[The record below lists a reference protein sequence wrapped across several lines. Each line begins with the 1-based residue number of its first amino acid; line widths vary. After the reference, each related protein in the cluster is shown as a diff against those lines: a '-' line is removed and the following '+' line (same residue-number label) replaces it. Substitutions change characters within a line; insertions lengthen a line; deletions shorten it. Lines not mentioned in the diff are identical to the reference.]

1 MVVER
6 YGEPLA
12 AADVPEPALRP
23 GTARLE
29 ILTCGVC
36 FSDVKT
42 ARGKMPYSD
51 ALPLPHVCGHEI
63 CARVLETDPPGAIE
77 PGTLVVVYHVWPCR
91 RCDRCRAG
99 DEQLCRQP
107 QAWTGFSHPGGFQE
121 QLVAPLDRL
130 TVVPAGIDA
139 VHAAPLTCALGTAY
153 RAVLTRGRVTAGA
166 TVTVIGLG
174 GVGIHALQIAHA
186 AGARATGVDVSE
198 RALDVARGLGLSV
211 AGDPGDV
218 VADDALGAGV
228 DGGGDDDHDGGVD
241 VVVDTVGTPATIA
254 RAERLVRP
262 GGRIVAVGYAV
273 DRSLELPSAR
283 LVLEEVELVGSR
295 YVARDELERA
305 IRLVAD
311 GRVQTVVDRV
321 LPLER
326 ANEAFA
332 ALEAGEVVGRV
343 VLEVAA

>member
-1 MVVER
+1 MVVTGF
-6 YGEPLA
+6 GEPLEP
-12 AADVPEPALRP
+12 ADLPEPELRP

-42 ARGKMPYSD
+42 ARGKMPYSSE
-51 ALPLPHVCGHEI
+51 LPLPHVCGHEI
-63 CARVLETDPPGAIE
+63 CARVLETDPAGALE

-99 DEQLCRQP
+99 VEQLCRSP
-107 QAWTGFSHPGGFQE
+107 QAWTGFTHPGGFQQ

-130 TVVPAGIDA
+130 TVVPEGIDP

-153 RAVLTRGRVTAGA
+153 RAVLTRGGVTAG
-166 TVTVIGLG
+166 TNVVVIGLG
-174 GVGIHALQIAHA
+174 GVGIHALQIADA
-186 AGARATGVDVSE
+186 AGARATGTDLSE
-198 RALDVARGLGLSV
+198 RALEVARSLGLE
-211 AGDPGDV
+211 
-218 VADDALGAGV
+218 V
-228 DGGGDDDHDGGVD
+228 DEPLTEGD

-254 RAERLVRP
+254 EAERLVRP
-262 GGRIVAVGYAV
+262 GGRIVVVGYGV
-273 DRSLELPSAR
+273 DRSFELPSAR
-283 LVLEEVELVGSR
+283 FVLEEVEVVGSR

-343 VLEVAA
+343 VLEVAR

>member
-1 MVVER
+1 MVVQR

-12 AADVPEPALRP
+12 AAEVPEPALQP

-42 ARGKMPYSD
+42 ARGKMPFSD
-51 ALPLPHVCGHEI
+51 GLPLPHVCGHEI
-63 CARVLETDPPGAIE
+63 CARVLETDPAGALE
-77 PGTLVVVYHVWPCR
+77 PGTRVVVYHVWPCR

-107 QAWTGFSHPGGFQE
+107 EAWAGFSHPGGFQQ

-130 TVVPAGIDA
+130 TPVPDGIDA

-153 RAVLTRGRVTAGA
+153 RAVLTRGGVTAGA
-166 TVTVIGLG
+166 TAVVIGLG

-186 AGARATGVDVSE
+186 AGARATGTDVAE
-198 RALDVARGLGLSV
+198 RALDVARELGLRVADPSGGDEV
-211 AGDPGDV
+211 AG
-218 VADDALGAGV
+218 A
-228 DGGGDDDHDGGVD
+228 VD

-262 GGRIVAVGYAV
+262 GGRIVAVGYGV
-273 DRSLELPSAR
+273 DRSFELPSAR
-283 LVLEEVELVGSR
+283 FVLEEVEVVGSR

-311 GRVQTVVDRV
+311 GHVQTVVDRV

-326 ANEAFA
+326 ANEAFE

-343 VLEVAA
+343 VLEVAR

>member
-1 MVVER
+1 MRAMVVEA

-12 AADVPEPALRP
+12 PAELEPPALRP
-23 GTARLE
+23 GTARLQ

-42 ARGKMPYSD
+42 ARGKMPFSE

-63 CARVLETDPPGAIE
+63 CARVLETEPAGALE
-77 PGTLVVVYHVWPCR
+77 PGTVVVVYHVWPCR

-107 QAWTGFSHPGGFQE
+107 EAWAGFSHPGGFQE

-130 TVVPAGIDA
+130 TVVPDGIDP

-153 RAVLTRGRVTAGA
+153 RAVLTRGGVTAGA
-166 TVTVIGLG
+166 EVAIIGLG

-186 AGARATGVDVSE
+186 AGARATGLDVSE
-198 RALDVARGLGLSV
+198 RALEVARELGLDARESSPSD
-211 AGDPGDV
+211 GSSP
-218 VADDALGAGV
+218 ADESPRE
-228 DGGGDDDHDGGVD
+228 VD

-254 RAERLVRP
+254 QAEQLLRP
-262 GGRIVAVGYAV
+262 GGRIVAVGYGV
-273 DRSLELPSAR
+273 DRTIELPSSR
-283 LVLEEVELVGSR
+283 VVLEEIEVVGSR
-295 YVARDELERA
+295 YVARDELVRA

-311 GRVQTVVDRV
+311 GRVQTVIDRV

-343 VLEVAA
+343 VLEL

>member
-1 MVVER
+1 MVVTR
-6 YGEPLA
+6 YGDALEP
-12 AADVPEPALRP
+12 ADLPEPELRP

-42 ARGKMPYSD
+42 ARGKMPFSETL
-51 ALPLPHVCGHEI
+51 ALPHVCGHEI
-63 CARVLETDPPGAIE
+63 CARVVETDPDGALE
-77 PGTLVVVYHVWPCR
+77 TGTVVVVYHVWPCR

-99 DEQLCRQP
+99 AEQLCRQP
-107 QAWTGFSHPGGFQE
+107 EAWAGFSDPGGFQE

-130 TVVPAGIDA
+130 NVVPDGIDP

-153 RAVLTRGRVTAGA
+153 RAVLTRGRVAAGA
-166 TVTVIGLG
+166 NVGVIGLG

-186 AGARATGVDVSE
+186 AGARATGTDVSP
-198 RALDVARGLGLSV
+198 RALEVARDLGLRV
-211 AGDPGDV
+211 AAPEELVDRGVSAGGSDV
-218 VADDALGAGV
+218 VI
-228 DGGGDDDHDGGVD
+228 
-241 VVVDTVGTPATIA
+241 DTVGTPATVA
-254 RAERLVRP
+254 QAEQLVRP
-262 GGRIVAVGYAV
+262 GGRIVAVGYGV
-273 DRSLELPSAR
+273 DRSFELPSAR
-283 LVLEEVELVGSR
+283 FVLEEIEVVGSR

-311 GRVQTVVDRV
+311 GRVRTVVDRV

-326 ANEAFA
+326 ADEAFA

>member
-63 CARVLETDPPGAIE
+63 CARVLETDPAGAIE

-198 RALDVARGLGLSV
+198 RALEVARGLGLRV
-211 AGDPGDV
+211 GEPA
-218 VADDALGAGV
+218 
-228 DGGGDDDHDGGVD
+228 HQMD

-273 DRSLELPSAR
+273 DRTLELPSAR
-283 LVLEEVELVGSR
+283 LVLEEIELVGSR

>member
-1 MVVER
+1 MVVTGF
-6 YGEPLA
+6 GEPLEP
-12 AADVPEPALRP
+12 ADLPEPSLRP

-42 ARGKMPYSD
+42 ARGKMPYSSE
-51 ALPLPHVCGHEI
+51 LPLPHVCGHEI
-63 CARVLETDPPGAIE
+63 CARVLETDPAGALE

-99 DEQLCRQP
+99 VEQLCRSP
-107 QAWTGFSHPGGFQE
+107 EAWTGFTHPGGFEE

-130 TVVPAGIDA
+130 AVVPEGIDP

-153 RAVLTRGRVTAGA
+153 RAVLTRGGVTAG
-166 TVTVIGLG
+166 TRVVVIGLG
-174 GVGIHALQIAHA
+174 GVGIHALQIAHV
-186 AGARATGVDVSE
+186 AGARATGTDLSE
-198 RALDVARGLGLSV
+198 RALDVARSLDLE
-211 AGDPGDV
+211 
-218 VADDALGAGV
+218 V
-228 DGGGDDDHDGGVD
+228 DEPLTEGD

-254 RAERLVRP
+254 QAEQLVRP
-262 GGRIVAVGYAV
+262 GGRIVLVGYGV
-273 DRSLELPSAR
+273 DRSFELPSAR
-283 LVLEEVELVGSR
+283 FVLEEVEVVGSR

-321 LPLER
+321 LPLEQ

-343 VLEVAA
+343 VLEVAR

>member
-1 MVVER
+1 MRAMVVSGYEA
-6 YGEPLA
+6 PL
-12 AADVPEPALRP
+12 EPADLAEPVMRP

-42 ARGKMPYSD
+42 ARGKMPFSAD
-51 ALPLPHVCGHEI
+51 LALPHVCGHEI
-63 CARVLETDPPGAIE
+63 CARVLETDPAGALE
-77 PGTLVVVYHVWPCR
+77 PGTRVVVYHVWPCR

-99 DEQLCRQP
+99 VEQLCRQP
-107 QAWTGFSHPGGFQE
+107 EAWAGFSHPGGFQE

-130 TVVPAGIDA
+130 TVVPDGIDS

-153 RAVLTRGRVTAGA
+153 RAVLTRGGVTAG
-166 TVTVIGLG
+166 TIVVVIGLG

-186 AGARATGVDVSE
+186 AGARATGTDVSD
-198 RALDVARGLGLSV
+198 RALDVARGLGL
-211 AGDPGDV
+211 
-218 VADDALGAGV
+218 LV
-228 DGGGDDDHDGGVD
+228 DEPPLEVD
-241 VVVDTVGTPATIA
+241 VVIDTVGTPATIA

-262 GGRIVAVGYAV
+262 GGRIVAVGYGV
-273 DRSLELPSAR
+273 DRSIELPSAR
-283 LVLEEVELVGSR
+283 AVLEEIELVGSR

-343 VLEVAA
+343 VLDVAGAA

>member
-1 MVVER
+1 MVVTGF
-6 YGEPLA
+6 GEPLEP
-12 AADVPEPALRP
+12 ADLPEPELRP

-42 ARGKMPYSD
+42 ARGRMPYSSE
-51 ALPLPHVCGHEI
+51 LPLPHVCGHEI
-63 CARVLETDPPGAIE
+63 CARVLETDPAGALE
-77 PGTLVVVYHVWPCR
+77 PGTVVVVYHVWPCR

-99 DEQLCRQP
+99 VEQLCRSP
-107 QAWTGFSHPGGFQE
+107 ESWTGFTHPGGFQE

-130 TVVPAGIDA
+130 AIVPEGIDP

-153 RAVLTRGRVTAGA
+153 RAALTRGGVTAGA
-166 TVTVIGLG
+166 DVVVIGLG

-186 AGARATGVDVSE
+186 AGARATGTDRSE
-198 RALDVARGLGLSV
+198 RALEVARGMGLTT
-211 AGDPGDV
+211 GE
-218 VADDALGAGV
+218 ADE
-228 DGGGDDDHDGGVD
+228 VD
-241 VVVDTVGTPATIA
+241 VVIDTVGTPATLA
-254 RAERLVRP
+254 QAEQLVRP
-262 GGRIVAVGYAV
+262 GGRIVAVGYGV
-273 DRSLELPSAR
+273 DRTIELPSAR
-283 LVLEEVELVGSR
+283 VVLEEIEVVGSR

-343 VLEVAA
+343 VLEL

>member
-1 MVVER
+1 MVVTGF
-6 YGEPLA
+6 GEPLQP
-12 AADVPEPALRP
+12 ADLPEPELRT

-51 ALPLPHVCGHEI
+51 ELPLPHVCGHEI
-63 CARVLETDPPGAIE
+63 CARVLETDPAGALE

-99 DEQLCRQP
+99 VEQLCRSP
-107 QAWTGFSHPGGFQE
+107 QAWTGFTHPGGFEE

-130 TVVPAGIDA
+130 AVVPEGIDP

-153 RAVLTRGRVTAGA
+153 RAVLTRGGVTAGA
-166 TVTVIGLG
+166 NVVVIGLG

-186 AGARATGVDVSE
+186 AGARASGTDVSE
-198 RALDVARGLGLSV
+198 HALEVARSLDLDVDSS
-211 AGDPGDV
+211 PGD
-218 VADDALGAGV
+218 
-228 DGGGDDDHDGGVD
+228 VD
-241 VVVDTVGTPATIA
+241 VVVDTVGTPGTIA
-254 RAERLVRP
+254 QAERLVRP
-262 GGRIVAVGYAV
+262 GGRIVAVGYGV
-273 DRSLELPSAR
+273 DRTFELPSAR
-283 LVLEEVELVGSR
+283 FVLEEVEVVGSR

-326 ANEAFA
+326 VNEAFA

-343 VLEVAA
+343 VLEI

>member
-1 MVVER
+1 MRAMVVTG
-6 YGEPLA
+6 YGDPLEP
-12 AADVPEPALRP
+12 ADLPEPELRP
-23 GTARLE
+23 GTARLQ

-51 ALPLPHVCGHEI
+51 SLSLPHVCGHEI
-63 CARVLETDPPGAIE
+63 CARVLETDPAGALE
-77 PGTLVVVYHVWPCR
+77 PGSVVVVYHVWPCR

-99 DEQLCRQP
+99 DEQLCRDP
-107 QAWTGFSHPGGFQE
+107 EAWTGFTHPGGFQE
-121 QLVAPLDRL
+121 QLIAPLDRL
-130 TVVPAGIDA
+130 TVVPEGIDP

-153 RAVLTRGRVTAGA
+153 RAVLTRGGVTAG
-166 TVTVIGLG
+166 TSVVVIGLG

-186 AGARATGVDVSE
+186 AGAHAVGVDVSV
-198 RALDVARGLGLSV
+198 RALETARGLGLRV
-211 AGDPGDV
+211 GDPRPE
-218 VADDALGAGV
+218 
-228 DGGGDDDHDGGVD
+228 VD
-241 VVVDTVGTPATIA
+241 VVVDTVGTSATIA
-254 RAERLVRP
+254 QAEGLVRP
-262 GGRIVAVGYAV
+262 GGRIVAVGYGV
-273 DRSLELPSAR
+273 GRSIELPSAR
-283 LVLEEVELVGSR
+283 FVLEEIEVVGSR

-326 ANEAFA
+326 ADEALA

-343 VLEVAA
+343 VLQL

>member
-1 MVVER
+1 MVVTGF
-6 YGEPLA
+6 GEPLEP
-12 AADVPEPALRP
+12 ADLPEPDLRP
-23 GTARLE
+23 GTARLQ
-29 ILTCGVC
+29 IVTCGVC

-42 ARGKMPYSD
+42 ARGKMPYT
-51 ALPLPHVCGHEI
+51 AELPLPHVCGHEI
-63 CARVLETDPPGAIE
+63 CARVLETDPAGALE

-99 DEQLCRQP
+99 VEQLCRAP
-107 QAWTGFSHPGGFQE
+107 QAWTGFTHPGGFQE

-130 TVVPAGIDA
+130 TVVPDGIDP

-153 RAVLTRGRVTAGA
+153 RAVLTRGGVTAG
-166 TVTVIGLG
+166 TRVVVIGLG

-186 AGARATGVDVSE
+186 AGARATGIDLSE
-198 RALDVARGLGLSV
+198 RALDVARSLDL
-211 AGDPGDV
+211 DV
-218 VADDALGAGV
+218 DSSPAE
-228 DGGGDDDHDGGVD
+228 VD

-254 RAERLVRP
+254 QAERLVRP
-262 GGRIVAVGYAV
+262 GGRIVAVGYGV
-273 DRSLELPSAR
+273 DRSFELPSAR
-283 LVLEEVELVGSR
+283 FVLEEVEVVGSR

-343 VLEVAA
+343 VLEL

>member
-1 MVVER
+1 MVVTGF
-6 YGEPLA
+6 GEPLEP
-12 AADVPEPALRP
+12 ADLPEPSLRP

-42 ARGKMPYSD
+42 ARGKMPYSSE
-51 ALPLPHVCGHEI
+51 LPLPHVCGHEI
-63 CARVLETDPPGAIE
+63 CARVLETDPAGALE

-99 DEQLCRQP
+99 VEQLCRSP
-107 QAWTGFSHPGGFQE
+107 EAWTGFTHPGGFEE

-130 TVVPAGIDA
+130 AVVPEGIDP

-153 RAVLTRGRVTAGA
+153 RAVLTRGGVTAGA
-166 TVTVIGLG
+166 RVAVIGLG

-186 AGARATGVDVSE
+186 AGARATGTDLSE
-198 RALDVARGLGLSV
+198 RALDIARSLGL
-211 AGDPGDV
+211 DV
-218 VADDALGAGV
+218 DESLTEG
-228 DGGGDDDHDGGVD
+228 D
-241 VVVDTVGTPATIA
+241 VVVDTVGTPATISQ
-254 RAERLVRP
+254 AERLVRP
-262 GGRIVAVGYAV
+262 GGRIVVVGYGV
-273 DRSLELPSAR
+273 DRSFELPSAR
-283 LVLEEVELVGSR
+283 FVLEEVEVVGSR
-295 YVARDELERA
+295 YVAREELERA

-343 VLEVAA
+343 VLEVAR

>member
-1 MVVER
+1 MVVTG
-6 YGEPLA
+6 YGEPLEPV
-12 AADVPEPALRP
+12 DLPEPRLRP

-51 ALPLPHVCGHEI
+51 ELALPHVCGHEI
-63 CARVLETDPPGAIE
+63 CARVLETDPAGALE
-77 PGTLVVVYHVWPCR
+77 PGTVVVVYHVWPCR
-91 RCDRCRAG
+91 LCDRCRAG
-99 DEQLCRQP
+99 DEQLCRSP
-107 QAWTGFSHPGGFQE
+107 QAWTGFTHPGGFQE

-130 TVVPAGIDA
+130 TVVPEGIDP

-153 RAVLTRGRVTAGA
+153 RAVLTRGGVTAG
-166 TVTVIGLG
+166 TNVVIIGLG
-174 GVGIHALQIAHA
+174 GVGVHALQIAHA
-186 AGARATGVDVSE
+186 AGARATGVDVSA
-198 RALDVARGLGLSV
+198 RALEVARGLGLRVGEPPSE
-211 AGDPGDV
+211 
-218 VADDALGAGV
+218 
-228 DGGGDDDHDGGVD
+228 VD

-254 RAERLVRP
+254 QAERLVRP
-262 GGRIVAVGYAV
+262 GGRIVAVGYGV
-273 DRSLELPSAR
+273 GRSIELPSAR
-283 LVLEEVELVGSR
+283 FVLEEVEVVGSR

-326 ANEAFA
+326 ADEAFA

-343 VLEVAA
+343 VLQL

>member
-1 MVVER
+1 MVVSDYR
-6 YGEPLA
+6 APLEPADLA
-12 AADVPEPALRP
+12 EPALRP

-51 ALPLPHVCGHEI
+51 ALALPHVCGHEI
-63 CARVLETDPPGAIE
+63 CARVLETDPAGALE
-77 PGTLVVVYHVWPCR
+77 PGTRVVVYHVWPCH

-99 DEQLCRQP
+99 VEQLCRQP
-107 QAWTGFSHPGGFQE
+107 EAWAGFSHPGGFQE

-130 TVVPAGIDA
+130 TVVPDGIDS

-153 RAVLTRGRVTAGA
+153 RAVLTRGGVTAG
-166 TVTVIGLG
+166 TMVVVIGLG

-186 AGARATGVDVSE
+186 AGARASGTDVSD
-198 RALDVARGLGLSV
+198 RALRVARGLDLRVARPDDLVPGSHGAAGL
-211 AGDPGDV
+211 A
-218 VADDALGAGV
+218 
-228 DGGGDDDHDGGVD
+228 GGVD

-254 RAERLVRP
+254 QAERLVRP

-273 DRSLELPSAR
+273 DRSVELPSAR
-283 LVLEEVELVGSR
+283 AVLEEIELVGSR

-343 VLEVAA
+343 VLQVAA